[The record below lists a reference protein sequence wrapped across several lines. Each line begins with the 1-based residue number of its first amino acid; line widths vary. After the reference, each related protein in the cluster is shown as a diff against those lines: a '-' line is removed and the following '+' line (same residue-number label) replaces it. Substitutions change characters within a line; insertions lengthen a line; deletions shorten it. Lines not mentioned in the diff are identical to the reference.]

1 MLYYLYK
8 QAMSCGIANSPIR
21 EGQHHDKEAV
31 FDLYQLNQ
39 EERELLQQ

>member
-8 QAMSCGIANSPIR
+8 QAMSCDMENSPIR

-31 FDLYQLNQ
+31 FDLYQLSQ
-39 EERELLQQ
+39 AERELLQ